1 MKADR
6 LKILRSRIDA
16 IDVRIVDLLVKRAGC
31 AEEIGLT
38 KEAAGA
44 PVKDSVREARVIKR
58 VRAVARKPLSR
69 DSVERI
75 YKAILKESRGLQSKL
90 KRKGA

>member
-1 MKADR
+1 MKSDR
-6 LKILRSRIDA
+6 LKLLRSRIDA
-16 IDVRIVDLLVKRAGC
+16 IDVRIVDLLVKRAGY

-44 PVKDSVREARVIKR
+44 PVKDSVREKRVIGR
-58 VRAVARKPLSR
+58 VRAEARKPLAK

-75 YKAILKESRGLQSKL
+75 YKAILKESRGMQSKI
-90 KRKGA
+90 KGKGA